1 MQRCGRRVVRT
12 IVGLAVV
19 LCHCL
24 CSRAQ
29 TGAIVGR
36 ITDTSGALVKGAS
49 VTLTDIGTNES
60 RIGLTNSDG
69 GYRFVSLIPGRYRID
84 VKASGFKIYSRDPIE
99 VRVDSVVRVDANLAL
114 GSVSE
119 SIEVKEQTTSLD
131 TQDSSVGQVI
141 EGRQVQETP
150 LNGRNVMNLIAL
162 TPGVIPQGGTQGST
176 AGNYAKSGDAT
187 SASGFGN
194 YQIGGGLAGQN
205 TLSFDG
211 APLNEVMSNVTVL
224 VPTQDAVQEFRV
236 ATSVPGPEIG
246 ALAGGAISFTSK
258 SGSNA
263 FHGSLYEYLRNTD
276 LDANNFFNNASRVP
290 RSQLVQNQFGAT
302 VGGPL
307 VKDSTFFFFN
317 YERFTRRNGIPFEG
331 RVPTPAELSGDFR
344 ADPAIYDP
352 LTGKQ
357 FVCNGVVNEICPN
370 RIDTTANVMGNI
382 LHYWPV
388 PNTSLAGGDVNYSA
402 NAAAGV
408 DTDQYNVR
416 VDDILSDKQRL
427 FGRYTYWRIDT
438 SPTQYIFGNAAGGP
452 TSLGRTQVVDHQVV
466 LGDIYS
472 FSPSLVS
479 EIRISYLHAATP
491 ITPANNSVDVPQFG
505 QFWSVISNS
514 LTHQQFPSPYIVNT
528 IPSPYTGLNVT
539 NNDSGNSCSLGAS
552 ITKVTGQHT
561 LKIGADVRRYEFR
574 EGQTVFAAG
583 FFLFAG
589 IFTGGAL
596 SPAGSGATPIAD
608 FVLGDITPDPGVS
621 GFQTAA
627 TSSATQWYQGY
638 YLNDAFQASS
648 RLTINAGLRWEI
660 PGSYREEDDRNT
672 VLLPALKNPLVL
684 VASQQ
689 YPSRNDL
696 GSHYR
701 LVAPRLGFAYRLH
714 DRTVFRA
721 GYGINFPAQGAGEV
735 GPWYSPINTAT
746 TSTPFGGT
754 LSNPLLGRPLLQPI
768 GRNQSALNTL
778 LGQNIQSRIPYQP
791 FPYLQQWN
799 MNVQQGLGNEVL
811 FEIGYLGSR
820 GDHISLGVPTLFG
833 NVGADLNQ
841 LSPQYYSLG
850 SALLQPTAS
859 GQLSGQTLRPYPA
872 YQEVSADSDFA
883 GDSYYHSLQGTME
896 LRFSSGWTVLANY
909 SWSKLITNAEGVN
922 TFLESGAVGAI
933 QDYTNLRAERSLA
946 NFDVPQRFVLSYILD
961 LPVGRGRRYLP
972 NATGIVDKLASGWQF
987 AGITTFASGFPL
999 ALSSAA
1005 PNALST
1011 LFGAGT
1017 IRPNALDGC
1026 DKSVVRSTVSSAIA
1040 GTSVL
1045 NAACFSAPG
1054 PFALGDEP
1062 RMDPTLRAQGIKNWD
1077 VSIAKIMPV
1086 KDRVKITLDAEFFSL
1101 FNRVQFG
1108 PPNTSFGSA
1117 LFGVVTSQVN
1127 NPRQIQFSLRTSF

>member
-49 VTLTDIGTNES
+49 VTLTDIGTSES
-60 RIGLTNSDG
+60 RIGVTNTDG
-69 GYRFVSLIPGRYRID
+69 DYRFVSLIPGRYRLD
-84 VKASGFKIYSRDPIE
+84 VKAPGFKIYSRDPIE
-99 VRVDSVVRVDANLAL
+99 VRVESVVRVDANLAL
-114 GSVSE
+114 GSASE

-290 RSQLVQNQFGAT
+290 RSQLAQNQFGAT
-302 VGGPL
+302 VDGPV

-331 RVPTPAELSGDFR
+331 RVPTPAELSGDFS

-370 RIDTTANVMGNI
+370 RIDATANVMGNI

-416 VDDILSDKQRL
+416 VDEILSDKHRL
-427 FGRYTYWRIDT
+427 FGRYTYWGIDT
-438 SPTQYIFGNAAGGP
+438 LPTQYIFGNAAGGP

-479 EIRISYLHAATP
+479 EFRISYLHAATP

-505 QFWSVISNS
+505 PFWSVISNS

-528 IPSPYTGLNVT
+528 IPSP
-539 NNDSGNSCSLGAS
+539 
-552 ITKVTGQHT
+552 
-561 LKIGADVRRYEFR
+561 
-574 EGQTVFAAG
+574 
-583 FFLFAG
+583 
-589 IFTGGAL
+589 
-596 SPAGSGATPIAD
+596 
-608 FVLGDITPDPGVS
+608 
-621 GFQTAA
+621 
-627 TSSATQWYQGY
+627 
-638 YLNDAFQASS
+638 
-648 RLTINAGLRWEI
+648 
-660 PGSYREEDDRNT
+660 
-672 VLLPALKNPLVL
+672 
-684 VASQQ
+684 
-689 YPSRNDL
+689 
-696 GSHYR
+696 
-701 LVAPRLGFAYRLH
+701 
-714 DRTVFRA
+714 
-721 GYGINFPAQGAGEV
+721 
-735 GPWYSPINTAT
+735 
-746 TSTPFGGT
+746 
-754 LSNPLLGRPLLQPI
+754 
-768 GRNQSALNTL
+768 
-778 LGQNIQSRIPYQP
+778 
-791 FPYLQQWN
+791 
-799 MNVQQGLGNEVL
+799 
-811 FEIGYLGSR
+811 
-820 GDHISLGVPTLFG
+820 
-833 NVGADLNQ
+833 
-841 LSPQYYSLG
+841 
-850 SALLQPTAS
+850 
-859 GQLSGQTLRPYPA
+859 
-872 YQEVSADSDFA
+872 
-883 GDSYYHSLQGTME
+883 
-896 LRFSSGWTVLANY
+896 
-909 SWSKLITNAEGVN
+909 
-922 TFLESGAVGAI
+922 
-933 QDYTNLRAERSLA
+933 
-946 NFDVPQRFVLSYILD
+946 
-961 LPVGRGRRYLP
+961 
-972 NATGIVDKLASGWQF
+972 
-987 AGITTFASGFPL
+987 
-999 ALSSAA
+999 
-1005 PNALST
+1005 
-1011 LFGAGT
+1011 
-1017 IRPNALDGC
+1017 
-1026 DKSVVRSTVSSAIA
+1026 
-1040 GTSVL
+1040 
-1045 NAACFSAPG
+1045 
-1054 PFALGDEP
+1054 
-1062 RMDPTLRAQGIKNWD
+1062 
-1077 VSIAKIMPV
+1077 
-1086 KDRVKITLDAEFFSL
+1086 
-1101 FNRVQFG
+1101 
-1108 PPNTSFGSA
+1108 
-1117 LFGVVTSQVN
+1117 
-1127 NPRQIQFSLRTSF
+1127 